1 MRSSLAALLALS
13 LGCSPTTSPPTYT
26 PADAGSHDAPAAYA
40 LDGLGDALTTVTPD
54 VPDAGDGAEGSPCA
68 DRTRG
73 NGMVCAGAC
82 DFVSCGRCG
91 NVCPKFY
98 SCCQGSPDHCCITP

>member
-1 MRSSLAALLALS
+1 MRSPFAALLALS
-13 LGCSPTTSPPTYT
+13 LGCSPAATPPTYT
-26 PADAGSHDAPAAYA
+26 RADAG
-40 LDGLGDALTTVTPD
+40 D
-54 VPDAGDGAEGSPCA
+54 VPDAEPAADVGSDVGADTGDGAEGSRCV

-73 NGMVCAGAC
+73 IGMVCAGAC